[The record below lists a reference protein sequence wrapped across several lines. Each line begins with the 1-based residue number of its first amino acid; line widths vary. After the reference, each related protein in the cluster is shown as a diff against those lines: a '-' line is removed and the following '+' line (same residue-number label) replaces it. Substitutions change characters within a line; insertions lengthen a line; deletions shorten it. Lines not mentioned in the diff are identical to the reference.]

1 MNARIAI
8 LLGSVLL
15 IAAASLWSTSGF
27 LRKNDQATILAG
39 AVDWSRGDRQ
49 AWSRYYQFDKTYV
62 LYAYTAA
69 VLKINRALDQPVDTV
84 RLANRSVALAF
95 WLALFVFV
103 WRYRQQLDPLILIA
117 VLLSPAV
124 LLNTQYVN
132 SSTLS
137 SALLLLSLAT
147 VRSRWGIV
155 FFFLAVGAR
164 ADALLLLP
172 LYGWLLLTFPV
183 SNDWKNRPK
192 SFQRLEKIAEKFPT
206 IGKTRKISSND
217 WKIVFALAATGLA
230 AFAVGRLWAGGG
242 GTDLDP
248 FFNLRVALGY
258 IVFGFGGATLV
269 FLWLLGRWSIREVEL
284 VGWWRVLGALAFA
297 LPVLF
302 FLPQLHAPRYFW
314 RAGEAILMVAVL
326 APTLAALRPQ
336 ALRAVV
342 ALAVLLP
349 VLVGIQMPVL
359 GQTRLTLRAPTLF
372 PSGDGH
378 YPMGAYASFLA
389 QFRAAEQEPIDHN
402 QRVWW
407 AARATPFEADATG
420 RYAIVTTPMYG
431 YLMLSGSLQGLT
443 GEARSFQLMEDK
455 APYLDSRTLSRA
467 DVKFGAAGWMQDVLE
482 EPIEVVSP
490 EFDGIS
496 ILRLGVGDHTWA
508 QRARLLNEIFAGDE
522 YRIGVASEVVPPAG
536 HRAIWFAEQAFD
548 QAQRDQRTGWYVQR
562 TASTS
567 EGVYVAWAALPD
579 WMSVRAFEE

>member
-39 AVDWSRGDRQ
+39 AIDWSRGDRQ

-62 LYAYTAA
+62 LYAYTAT
-69 VLKINRALDQPVDTV
+69 VLKINRALDQPTDTV
-84 RLANRSVALAF
+84 RLANRAVALAF
-95 WLALFVFV
+95 WVALFVFV
-103 WRYRQQLDPLILIA
+103 WRYRQPLDPLLVIA
-117 VLLSPAV
+117 VLLSPAI

-192 SFQRLEKIAEKFPT
+192 SFQRLEKMAEKFPM
-206 IGKTRKISSND
+206 IGKTQKISSND
-217 WKIVFALAATGLA
+217 WKIVFALALAGLA
-230 AFAVGRLWAGGG
+230 AFAVGRIWAGGG

-269 FLWLLGRWSIREVEL
+269 FLWVLGRWVRRELEL
-284 VGWWRVLGALAFA
+284 AIWWRVLGALAFA

-326 APTLAALRPQ
+326 APTLGALRP
-336 ALRAVV
+336 LVVRVVV
-342 ALAVLLP
+342 ALAVLAP
-349 VLVGIQMPVL
+349 VLVGVQMPVL
-359 GQTRLTLRAPTLF
+359 GQPRLTLSAPTLF

-389 QFRAAEQEPIDHN
+389 QFRAAERVPIDHN

-407 AARATPFEADATG
+407 AARATQFTANVSG
-420 RYAIVTTPMYG
+420 RFPIVTTPMFG
-431 YLMLSGSLQGLT
+431 YLMLSGSLQGLI
-443 GEARSFQLMEDK
+443 GEARPYAQMEGPT
-455 APYLDSRTLSRA
+455 PYVDSRTLSRA
-467 DVKFGAAGWMQDVLE
+467 DVKFGAAGWLQDVLE

-496 ILRLGVGDHTWA
+496 MLRLGVGDHTWA
-508 QRARLLNEIFAGDE
+508 QRARLLNRIFDGDE

-536 HRAIWFAEQAFD
+536 HRAVWFAAQAVD
-548 QAQRDQRTGWYVQR
+548 QAQRDEKTGWYVQH
-562 TASTS
+562 TASTA

-579 WMSVRAFEE
+579 WMSVRAFEN

>member
-1 MNARIAI
+1 MNTRIAI

-39 AVDWSRGDRQ
+39 SVDWARGDRQ
-49 AWSRYYQFDKTYV
+49 AWSQYYQFDKTYV
-62 LYAYTAA
+62 LYIYTAA
-69 VLKINRALDQPVDTV
+69 VLKINRAFDQPAEPV

-117 VLLSPAV
+117 VLLSPAI

-147 VRSRWGIV
+147 VRTPLGIV

-192 SFQRLEKIAEKFPT
+192 SFQRLEKWADFFPT
-206 IGKTRKISSND
+206 IGKTRKIFSND
-217 WKIVFALAATGLA
+217 WKTVFALAVAGLA
-230 AFAVGRLWAGGG
+230 AFGVGRIWAGAG

-248 FFNLRVALGY
+248 FFNLRMALGY

-269 FLWLLGRWSIREVEL
+269 FLWLLGRWSSREL
-284 VGWWRVLGALAFA
+284 DLHAWWRVLGALAFA

-314 RAGEAILMVAVL
+314 RAGEAMLMVAVL
-326 APTLAALRPQ
+326 APTLGTLRPL
-336 ALRAVV
+336 AVRAVV
-342 ALAVLLP
+342 ALVVLVP
-349 VLVGIQMPVL
+349 VLVGVQMPVL
-359 GQTRLTLRAPTLF
+359 AQPQVTLREPTLF

-389 QFRAAEQEPIDHN
+389 RFRAAEREPIDHN

-407 AARATPFEADATG
+407 AARDTRFETDETG
-420 RYAIVTTPMYG
+420 RFPIVTTPMFG

-443 GEARSFQLMEDK
+443 GEARPYPRLEGQT
-455 APYLDSRTLSRA
+455 PYLDSRTLSRA
-467 DVKFGAAGWMQDVLE
+467 DVKFGAAGWMQDVLDG
-482 EPIEVVSP
+482 PIQVASP

-496 ILRLGVGDHTWA
+496 IVRLGAGDQAWA
-508 QRARLLNEIFAGDE
+508 RRARLLNRLFVGDE
-522 YRIGVASEVVPPAG
+522 YRMGVASEAVPPAG

-548 QAQRDQRTGWYVQR
+548 QAQRDVETGWYYQR
-562 TASTS
+562 EESTA

-579 WMSVRAFEE
+579 WMSIRAFGE